1 MIKLELIGNI
11 GKDATTQKIG
21 DYNYAK
27 FSLAVSEGKDKTRW
41 IDCLKIDKE
50 GKLTPHL
57 TKGKTIYVSGNPTP
71 NAYIKEGNAVA
82 SLTCWVND
90 LEFVASPKKVEGNT
104 KAAPGNDDLPWE

>member
-1 MIKLELIGNI
+1 MIKLEIIGNI

-50 GKLTPHL
+50 GKLAPYL
-57 TKGKTIYVSGNPTP
+57 TKGKTIYISGNPMP
-71 NAYIKEGNAVA
+71 NAYLKEGKAMA
-82 SLTCWVND
+82 SLTCWVNE
-90 LEFVASPKKVEGNT
+90 LEFISSPKKTEGVKVDN
-104 KAAPGNDDLPWE
+104 DLPDDNFPF